1 MEEAEV
7 RYGRTLDEAVSKV
20 LNGETSRRQ
29 FIGRAIALGMTTT
42 GILAVLEACT
52 GGNTSSSS
60 GSGYSL
66 KKYAGAKISVLT
78 DVGETDEK
86 GLQDKLSYIKDTYGI
101 TMTVDTL
108 ALGPLIAKTTEV
120 LNAATSPYD
129 IINVVAIQVPVWVAA
144 GKFARL
150 NEFINDPNRTPSG
163 YDFNDFPK
171 PSVMNLNW
179 DRDKQTY
186 SADGEINL
194 IPGIHSGSVLA
205 FYRKDLLDKH
215 GLSIP
220 KTWDEWMASAKAMHD
235 PPNVYGCSMVAAN
248 DFSLTSVDWWHRFE
262 NIGGQLF
269 TGSLKDKSYKPNVNS
284 KEGVQALQMMID
296 ALKYASPHVTTFGFA
311 ESVDNMAAGKTGQFV
326 LWSTI
331 AGGIYDQ
338 NNSKV
343 FDKIVA
349 STVPTNLSG
358 QKPISFLGGW
368 GLGIPKNS
376 KNIDAAWHL
385 MTYITSREF
394 EKYQVLTYKNDPNRS
409 SIFKDPD
416 VDKIIPSEQEGL
428 NATLGGKIFEG
439 AYTPDY
445 VAMLTVSNAEF
456 NNALLGNQTA
466 AQACGKVQTAWE
478 GIGRK
483 TGWLA

>member
-1 MEEAEV
+1 MEQADS
-7 RYGRTLDEAVSKV
+7 RAGRTVDDAVSKV
-20 LNGETSRRQ
+20 MKGEISRRR

-42 GILAVLEACT
+42 GILSVLEACASGT
-52 GGNTSSSS
+52 TTSNSSN
-60 GSGYSL
+60 YSL
-66 KKYAGAKISVLT
+66 KKYAGAKVSILT

-86 GLQDKLSYIKDTYGI
+86 GLQDKAAYIKDTYGI

-108 ALGPLIAKTTEV
+108 ALGPMIAKTTEV
-120 LNAATSPYD
+120 LNANVSPYD

-144 GKFARL
+144 GKFLRL
-150 NEFINDPNRTPSG
+150 NEWIADPNRTPAG
-163 YDFNDFPK
+163 YDYADFPK

-179 DRDKQTY
+179 DQQAQTY

-205 FYRKDLLDKH
+205 FYRKDLLDKA
-215 GLSIP
+215 GLQIP
-220 KTWDEWMASAKAMHD
+220 KTWDEWMASAKAMHN

-269 TGSLKDKSYKPNVNS
+269 NGSLKAKTYKPNVNS
-284 KEGVQALQMMID
+284 PEGVQALQMMID

-331 AGGIYDQ
+331 AGGIY
-338 NNSKV
+338 NPNSSKV
-343 FDKIVA
+343 GDKIVA
-349 STVPTNLSG
+349 STVPTNLTG
-358 QKPISFLGGW
+358 KKPISFLGGW

-376 KNIDAAWHL
+376 ANKDAAWHL

-394 EKYQVLTYKNDPNRS
+394 EKYQVLTYQNDPNRS

-416 VDKIIPSEQEGL
+416 VSKLIPSEPIGL
-428 NATLGGKIFEG
+428 EATLGGKIFEG

-456 NNALLGNQTA
+456 NLALLGKQTA
-466 AQACGKVQTAWE
+466 AQACAKVQSAWE
-478 GIGRK
+478 DIGHK